1 MSDFNDK
8 YLLFSLIH
16 EFSYGKVSE
25 EILSEERSVVPN
37 IDNIVDSFLNGGI
50 IKQVVK
56 VIEYDNKNY
65 FGEIFNTSNTE
76 VYTKKNI
83 VLPSD
88 CFFSDFYLELTV
100 KKSKD
105 THYNGGLYPLKSF
118 IKMQKGFVFKP
129 YIKLNMEGNSSN
141 IILEKISIGLSH
153 ELTHAY
159 DYYMY
164 FKKNGFPQS
173 VNDFYKAGTQRFNN
187 AKISNN
193 GVERV
198 IGDIMYRLSQKEL
211 NAYLGQLRT
220 ELKFVATKIQD
231 AKTAFKAIKETSS
244 YQKTY
249 KFLEDEISY
258 IVNNVEREDYQHLII
273 KYTNSVANKN
283 FTNYQQ
289 VVKYYFNRWYKWS
302 ETYLTKA
309 SKIAFDVFSEFSNI
323 GYEDDKTNSLKDT
336 I

>member
-1 MSDFNDK
+1 MTNFYDK
-8 YLLFSLIH
+8 LLLFHLIH
-16 EFSYGKVSE
+16 EFTYGNVSKK
-25 EILSEERSVVPN
+25 ILSETRGIVPN
-37 IDNIVDSFLNGGI
+37 IDNIVKTFVSNIGMQIYSAFND
-50 IKQVVK
+50 
-56 VIEYDNKNY
+56 ENY
-65 FGEIFNTSNTE
+65 FSNVVTSEYTEKEIP
-76 VYTKKNI
+76 
-83 VLPSD
+83 LPKD
-88 CFFSDFYLELTV
+88 CFFNQFYLKISIEKNNEVTY
-100 KKSKD
+100 
-105 THYNGGLYPLKSF
+105 HGGMYPIKSF
-118 IKMQKGFVFKP
+118 IINKNGDGFVFRP
-129 YIKLNMEGNSSN
+129 YIVLHIEGESIQTVVNKL
-141 IILEKISIGLSH
+141 SIALSH

-164 FKKNGFPQS
+164 FQKNGFPQS
-173 VNDFYKAGTQRFNN
+173 VDDIEKSGTKRFTDAMRGNHS
-187 AKISNN
+187 I
-193 GVERV
+193 ERV

-309 SKIAFDVFSEFSNI
+309 SKIAFDVFSESSNI